1 MSTQQQ
7 KGIRLTVISLVIVM
21 AVILGLFVNKILQ
34 PRVLSP
40 KEMVNNG
47 AIMFSTPREIGPFS
61 LLDQNKQPFV
71 NQRLKGKWTLVFF
84 GFTHCP
90 DICPTTL
97 ASFNELSGMLE
108 EGKFADDTQFLL
120 VSLDPARDTPEK
132 LKTYVEFFNPDFTGV
147 TGEFL
152 AIHRF
157 ATQLN
162 VAFQKVML
170 GDGKDPA
177 NYTVDHSGHVAL
189 INPQG
194 HYHGFFKSP
203 IEASKLA
210 LTYQSVR
217 VENG

>member
-34 PRVLSP
+34 PRVLGP

-61 LLDQNKQPFV
+61 LLDQNGQPFV
-71 NQRLKGKWTLVFF
+71 NQQLKGKWTLVFF
-84 GFTHCP
+84 GFTNCP

-97 ASFNELSGMLE
+97 ASFNELAGMLE
-108 EGKFADDTQFLL
+108 EGKFAQDTQFLL

-217 VENG
+217 VENS